1 MQQLITKEIPHSVS
15 LAYCTQQLG
24 DERRQMSLDDWA
36 AHASEGF
43 NYNEFYKL
51 APMLGLETDRPISTF
66 SGGQERKAALIY
78 TMCQHAEVYFFDE
91 PTNHLDLPSIL
102 WLESYIKENLHSFL
116 IVSHDLQFLEHIV
129 DGYWAVHEKILR
141 YYDGTYDQYQQRRE
155 LEEQALLHEHA
166 KNVISLKQEE
176 RYRERGVTAR
186 RKRNQKRVEKLHQL
200 RAILKE
206 TDTVAENSFAGF
218 THKTLPPGQMIVELN
233 NYHPQFFQAGTV
245 STLEP
250 ITRIITRKDKIA
262 IVGANG
268 AGKTTL
274 LRSLLSSTNDPTLRH
289 RDNLR
294 IAFLDQQR
302 TLDNKLTPIDLVAGD
317 SSHIT
322 IYTDKESYQLHP
334 LTYLQ
339 RFGLDPQQA
348 RTPYGKLS
356 GGQKMKV
363 CLAKA
368 LALPVDVLVLDE
380 PTNDLDIEAI
390 EELAELLIEFNGLVL
405 FVSHDRYLID
415 QCATETWYL
424 TPKKIIMHPGGFA
437 ERFVSSLTAQ
447 IVKQHDLP
455 VQEKKVVHEKP
466 TNKSTSLKL
475 KSLMTNIEQVEK
487 SLADLQEKLLSPELY
502 TASQRKELE
511 QIQRKEKELSEKLAE
526 LYKEWERLE

>member
-1 MQQLITKEIPHSVS
+1 
-15 LAYCTQQLG
+15 
-24 DERRQMSLDDWA
+24 
-36 AHASEGF
+36 
-43 NYNEFYKL
+43 
-51 APMLGLETDRPISTF
+51 
-66 SGGQERKAALIY
+66 
-78 TMCQHAEVYFFDE
+78 
-91 PTNHLDLPSIL
+91 
-102 WLESYIKENLHSFL
+102 
-116 IVSHDLQFLEHIV
+116 
-129 DGYWAVHEKILR
+129 
-141 YYDGTYDQYQQRRE
+141 
-155 LEEQALLHEHA
+155 
-166 KNVISLKQEE
+166 
-176 RYRERGVTAR
+176 
-186 RKRNQKRVEKLHQL
+186 
-200 RAILKE
+200 
-206 TDTVAENSFAGF
+206 
-218 THKTLPPGQMIVELN
+218 
-233 NYHPQFFQAGTV
+233 
-245 STLEP
+245 
-250 ITRIITRKDKIA
+250 
-262 IVGANG
+262 
-268 AGKTTL
+268 
-274 LRSLLSSTNDPTLRH
+274 
-289 RDNLR
+289 
-294 IAFLDQQR
+294 
-302 TLDNKLTPIDLVAGD
+302 
-317 SSHIT
+317 
-322 IYTDKESYQLHP
+322 
-334 LTYLQ
+334 
-339 RFGLDPQQA
+339 
-348 RTPYGKLS
+348 
-356 GGQKMKV
+356 MKV